1 MTCAQRNASP
11 ESIHKERN
19 RRKGGPKHYKA
30 LVLVKGTE
38 LPDLLFQLSE
48 ASTIQNHNMEEGK
61 PSQKGLIQVFC
72 KVRLLSFQTK
82 DGMT

>member
-19 RRKGGPKHYKA
+19 RRKGEAPNTTKHY
-30 LVLVKGTE
+30 VLVKGTE

-61 PSQKGLIQVFC
+61 PKSKGVNS
-72 KVRLLSFQTK
+72 SFL
-82 DGMT
+82 